1 MSVGLADGDQTQ
13 QGDDAEDDQA
23 GPRGCASRRTRA
35 PATARPDARP
45 GRGRPPSR
53 CRPAPGSAHPAIA
66 TVALAAADGD
76 LSALGAGCDEQL
88 EFEFALDLLLD
99 AIERLH
105 VAGWSS
111 GR

>member
-1 MSVGLADGDQTQ
+1 VSVGLADGDQTQ

-23 GPRGCASRRTRA
+23 GLEGARA
-35 PATARPDARP
+35 DEPERQRQLDPTHDREEGDRRPDAGQRQDQL
-45 GRGRPPSR
+45 
-53 CRPAPGSAHPAIA
+53 HPAIA

-76 LSALGAGCDEQL
+76 LSALGAGCDEQF

-99 AIERLH
+99 AVERLH
-105 VAGWSS
+105 EAGWSS